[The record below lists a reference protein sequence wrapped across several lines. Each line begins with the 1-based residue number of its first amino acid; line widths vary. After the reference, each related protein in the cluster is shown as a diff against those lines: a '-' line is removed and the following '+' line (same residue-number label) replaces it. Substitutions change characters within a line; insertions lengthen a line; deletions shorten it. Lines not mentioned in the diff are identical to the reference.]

1 MKKISFL
8 LFIVL
13 LITGCSFI
21 ESENL
26 DRTTDCYKDGIHPAA
41 QSIVEEYSQ
50 TTDYDEVMVWFC
62 NGAEF
67 EDILNALLTE
77 EMTNID
83 AEEFLRRVADG
94 EDWNDI
100 WIDLDIVE

>member
-1 MKKISFL
+1 
-8 LFIVL
+8 
-13 LITGCSFI
+13 
-21 ESENL
+21 
-26 DRTTDCYKDGIHPAA
+26 
-41 QSIVEEYSQ
+41 VEEYSQ
-50 TTDYDEVMVWFC
+50 ITDYDEVMVWFC

-83 AEEFLRRVADG
+83 TEEFLRRVAEG
-94 EDWNDI
+94 ETWNDI